1 MSAAFALNESCFDL
15 LVLFSPGYLVRSNL
29 NCLSAGF
36 AVISSAMTQQTFNY
50 GGLFDL
56 TNRTALVVGAGSGIG
71 EAVAQGLAAFGAQV
85 ICADMNAANAEAVTQ
100 SINQSGGKAQACILD
115 MRDSAK
121 IAKALLDVPPIDI
134 LVSTPSINVRKPML
148 EISDDEFDRIINL
161 NLRGTF
167 MLLRHVAKG
176 MAERGRGS
184 IIVFSSIRGDVVEPG
199 QSIYAA
205 TKSGV
210 RQMCRA
216 LAAEL
221 APQNVR
227 VNLVAPGIVETP
239 LTAQIKN
246 NPDWYNAYANK
257 SAFKRWAQPREM
269 VGAVVY
275 LASDASTYVTGS
287 VIYVDGG
294 WTAIDGR
301 FTPPL

>member
-1 MSAAFALNESCFDL
+1 
-15 LVLFSPGYLVRSNL
+15 
-29 NCLSAGF
+29 LSGR
-36 AVISSAMTQQTFNY
+36 N
-50 GGLFDL
+50 
-56 TNRTALVVGAGSGIG
+56 ALVVGAGSGIG
-71 EAVAQGLAAFGAQV
+71 EACAHGLAAFGANV
-85 ICADMNAANAEAVTQ
+85 ICADVNVANVEAV
-100 SINQSGGKAQACILD
+100 AQAINSNGGQAQTCVLD

-121 IAKALLDVPPIDI
+121 IAAALADVPPVDV

-148 EISDDEFDRIINL
+148 QLTDEEFDRIINL

-167 MLLRHVAKG
+167 LLLRHVAKG

-184 IIVFSSIRGDVVEPG
+184 IIVFSSIRGDTVEPG

-246 NPDWYNAYANK
+246 SPDWYNAYANK

-275 LASDASTYVTGS
+275 LASDASSYVTGS
-287 VIYVDGG
+287 VMHVDGG

-301 FTPPL
+301 YTPPL

>member
-1 MSAAFALNESCFDL
+1 
-15 LVLFSPGYLVRSNL
+15 
-29 NCLSAGF
+29 
-36 AVISSAMTQQTFNY
+36 MTQQGFDY
-50 GGLFDL
+50 RGLFDL
-56 TNRTALVVGAGSGIG
+56 GHRTALVVGAGSGIG
-71 EAVAQGLAAFGAQV
+71 EAAAHGLAAFGAHV
-85 ICADMNAANAEAVTQ
+85 ICADVNATPVEAVANAISQ
-100 SINQSGGKAQACILD
+100 QGGKAQACALD

-121 IAKALLDVPPIDI
+121 IASALQDAPPIDI

-148 EISDDEFDRIINL
+148 QLSDDEFDRIINL

-221 APQNVR
+221 ASQHVR
-227 VNLVAPGIVETP
+227 VNLIAPGVVETP

-246 NPDWYNAYANK
+246 NPAWYNAYAEK
-257 SAFKRWAQPREM
+257 SAFKRWAQPNEM

-275 LASDASTYVTGS
+275 LASEASSYVTGS
-287 VIYVDGG
+287 VMYVDGG

-301 FTPPL
+301 FSPPL